1 MLAEVS
7 EIAETTAAAM
17 ASEVGDWSFLF
28 RTRPISLP
36 G

>member
-1 MLAEVS
+1 VS
-7 EIAETTAAAM
+7 DIVEETASAM
-17 ASEVGDWSFLF
+17 TSEVNDWSFLF